1 MTASNQGISSVCSLC
16 EALGSVPQPAL
27 PKKKKINKMGV
38 GRKERVLIFV
48 FTKIRETKAYKI
60 R

>member
-27 PKKKKINKMGV
+27 PKKKINKMGV